1 MEVNDEAAERRYCRN
16 LSKQL
21 MARTPDE
28 REDLLMRER
37 AAVRAPL
44 QAENDRLTVQLAT
57 MRSKCRSAEELTAQ
71 CVTLETKFTEAQAES
86 ERLRQQYVDAC
97 SAATV
102 RAGSLQAEIERLKA
116 VQTTQSL
123 RIDLIRILAEKWK
136 GRIYPASWAQA
147 ASELGGELRAEVL
160 TGEPS
165 RATSGLLTQACIKM
179 QVKLGKLKDE
189 TEWLRQRCIALEN
202 GKDDNARSPAA
213 GQLETNLSE
222 AQVEIERLSKQVQEL
237 EQECGEHVSYENV
250 LLRRAQAAE
259 KQVQELQQEIAD
271 RDRWDDDDGRIYP
284 EDPK

>member
-1 MEVNDEAAERRYCRN
+1 MEVNDEAAEREHCEQACEEHFGHSLGLWPN
-16 LSKQL
+16 G
-21 MARTPDE
+21 P
-28 REDLLMRER
+28 DLLMRER
-37 AAVRAPL
+37 FAVRAPL
-44 QAENDRLTVQLAT
+44 QAEI
-57 MRSKCRSAEELTAQ
+57 
-71 CVTLETKFTEAQAES
+71 
-86 ERLRQQYVDAC
+86 ERLKAWSEHVEKIAQLPASQDIIELAIKL
-97 SAATV
+97 SEA
-102 RAGSLQAEIERLKA
+102 QAEIERLKA